1 MNFLKILV
9 NPIFLL
15 AAGLH
20 AGLLL
25 IPVAGGSSKDVV
37 PAPDPEGES
46 ITVTR
51 IPPQQTQPAGSNPGP
66 TTAKPNPAVTATQ
79 IAAAPLPAARTGQQ
93 RGANRR
99 RPQGD
104 QTSNGGPVARQDS
117 SSDTA
122 RRSNSQTNGGVAPP
136 GLPALPNN
144 SEPSSV
150 PAAPPE
156 QSTPQA
162 APTLTALKDGA
173 GSQTVPDLLK
183 VFLARLRYGWL
194 ETRDV
199 ATAEAKQAWLAD
211 LEEQPEIQVSAPEEL
226 APPLSISYPL
236 TVDHNGPRA
245 IRSCLNPL
253 PISGL
258 IGVVVDTNGAIAT
271 EPALLRSSGYD
282 FLNDVAL
289 DRIKDYS
296 EFPTDSSQQ
305 AYVVPVEIDYSEDT
319 CVDLAELRSTADTT
333 AASDR

>member
-1 MNFLKILV
+1 MNFLKLLF

-20 AGLLL
+20 AGLLF
-25 IPVAGGSSKDVV
+25 IPIAGGSSEDVV

-51 IPPQQTQPAGSNPGP
+51 IPPQQIQPMGSNPGP
-66 TTAKPNPAVTATQ
+66 TAARPNPAVTATQ
-79 IAAAPLPAARTGQQ
+79 TAAGSRTAARTGQQ
-93 RGANRR
+93 QRAQASRR
-99 RPQGD
+99 RPQGG
-104 QTSNGGPVARQDS
+104 QPSNGGQVTPPDSNGRTQAAR
-117 SSDTA
+117 
-122 RRSNSQTNGGVAPP
+122 NSQTNGVGAPP
-136 GLPALPNN
+136 GLPALPDN
-144 SEPSSV
+144 SEPSSM
-150 PAAPPE
+150 PAAAPE

-194 ETRDV
+194 EARDV
-199 ATAEAKQAWLAD
+199 AAMEAKQAWLAD
-211 LEEQPEIQVSAPEEL
+211 LEKQPAIQVSAPEEL
-226 APPLSISYPL
+226 AQPLSISYPL
-236 TVDHNGPRA
+236 TVDHNGPRE

-253 PISGL
+253 PMSGL

-271 EPALLRSSGYD
+271 APTLLRSSGYD

-289 DRIKDYS
+289 DRIQDYS
-296 EFPTDSSQQ
+296 EFPTGDSQQ
-305 AYVVPVEIDYSEDT
+305 AYMVPVEIDYSEET
-319 CVDLAELRSTADTT
+319 CIDLADLKST

>member
-1 MNFLKILV
+1 MNFLKLLF

-25 IPVAGGSSKDVV
+25 IPVAGGSSEDAV

-51 IPPQQTQPAGSNPGP
+51 IPPQQTQPSNPGS
-66 TTAKPNPAVTATQ
+66 TAARPSPATATQ
-79 IAAAPLPAARTGQQ
+79 TAAGGGAAARTVQQQ
-93 RGANRR
+93 RANRR
-99 RPQGD
+99 RPQGG
-104 QTSNGGPVARQDS
+104 QPANGGSVPPNQDS
-117 SSDTA
+117 SSSTQVA
-122 RRSNSQTNGGVAPP
+122 RNSQTDDAPP
-136 GLPALPNN
+136 GLPALPDS
-144 SEPSSV
+144 SEPSG
-150 PAAPPE
+150 AAPPE
-156 QSTPQA
+156 ESTPQA

-194 ETRDV
+194 EARDV
-199 ATAEAKQAWLAD
+199 AAMEAKQAWLAD

-226 APPLSISYPL
+226 AQPLSISYPL
-236 TVDHNGPRA
+236 MVDYNGPRE
-245 IRSCLNPL
+245 IRSCLNPS
-253 PISGL
+253 PMAGL

-271 EPALLRSSGYD
+271 EPTLLRSSGYD

-296 EFPTDSSQQ
+296 EFPTGGSQK
-305 AYVVPVEIDYSEDT
+305 AYMVPVEIDYSEET
-319 CVDLAELRSTADTT
+319 CVDLADLKSTAT
-333 AASDR
+333 SDR